1 MQIRN
6 RLSLHFTIVSSLLM
20 LLVMAL
26 IYLLFQKQA
35 SNDFCRELHERTVIA
50 AQVFLEA
57 DETSPA
63 VQKRIKEKF
72 TISLPNETIRFYD
85 STGKQVFLTQEG
97 RNWTPK
103 TIDKVRREKY
113 LEYKKN
119 GKQVIG
125 INYEDNQGDFVILA
139 EAEDV
144 YGKEH
149 QKNLLEILT
158 ILFVAQ
164 VLVQFLAGRWFAKR
178 SLTPIQKINEQV
190 LKISATD
197 LHLRVT
203 GNKEKDELGVLVANF
218 NDLLSR
224 LEHSFDLQKK
234 FVVNASHELKTP
246 ITNMMGEI
254 EVTLHKNRN
263 IEEYKGTLNS
273 VLAEVEH
280 LHNIIQNFLL
290 LANEDNATVIQSAI
304 PLRIDELIWE
314 LKDSFKAEANQVL
327 LVEMDISAFDEGA
340 LYINGN
346 KTLLLLAFSNI
357 IRNGFK
363 FSDGRPV
370 TCKLSLDT
378 DEISIS
384 ISDTGIGIEAKEL
397 KDIFE
402 PFYRTSQA
410 GIFPGHG
417 MGLFIAQKII
427 HLFNGKIA
435 VHSKPGAG
443 SVFNISFIRNTT
455 F

>member
-1 MQIRN
+1 
-6 RLSLHFTIVSSLLM
+6 M

-26 IYLLFQKQA
+26 IYLLFQKQT
-35 SNDFCRELHERTVIA
+35 SKDFYRELHERTEIA

-72 TISLPNETIRFYD
+72 TISLPKETIRFYD
-85 STGKQVFLTQEG
+85 SSGREVFLTQKG
-97 RNWTPK
+97 RSWGSK
-103 TIDKVRREKY
+103 TINKVRKEKY
-113 LEYKKN
+113 LEYGKN

-149 QKNLLEILT
+149 QRSLLEILA

-178 SLTPIQKINEQV
+178 SLTPVQKINEQV

-203 GNKEKDELGVLVANF
+203 GNEERDELGVLVANF

-254 EVTLHKNRN
+254 EVALQKDRSS
-263 IEEYKGTLNS
+263 EEYKSTLNS
-273 VLAEVEH
+273 ALAEVEH

-290 LANEDNATVIQSAI
+290 LANEDNAMVLQSAI
-304 PLRIDELIWE
+304 PFRLDELIWE
-314 LKDSFKAEANQVL
+314 LKDSFKMEANQVL
-327 LVEMDISAFDEGA
+327 LVEMNISSLEENA

-370 TCKLSLDT
+370 TCLLSLEAN
-378 DEISIS
+378 EICIS
-384 ISDTGIGIEAKEL
+384 ISDTGIGIDAKEL

-410 GIFPGHG
+410 GIFPGQG

-427 HLFNGKIA
+427 HLFNGKIS
-435 VHSKPGAG
+435 VRSKPGEG
-443 SVFNISFIRNTT
+443 SVFNISFIRNATI
-455 F
+455 